1 MSDKSTLSQFG
12 HVFQAK
18 IISSLLS
25 DKKFIQ
31 TICDILEPE
40 YFDSDANK
48 WLAKE
53 IRDYFFEYKTSPTL
67 EVMKVKIDDM
77 ENDVLQVSVVENL
90 KESWRNVNS
99 TDLPFVQEQTLEFCR
114 NQVMKNAIMDSVD
127 LIEVGQYDQIKKL
140 VDEAMKAGSDR
151 DLGHDYI
158 DGIEE
163 GLTKST
169 RDTVKTGWDPID

>member
-48 WLAKE
+48 WICHE
-53 IRDYFFEYKTSPTL
+53 I
-67 EVMKVKIDDM
+67 
-77 ENDVLQVSVVENL
+77 ENISLSIKPHQHL
-90 KESWRNVNS
+90 K
-99 TDLPFVQEQTLEFCR
+99 
-114 NQVMKNAIMDSVD
+114 
-127 LIEVGQYDQIKKL
+127 
-140 VDEAMKAGSDR
+140 
-151 DLGHDYI
+151 
-158 DGIEE
+158 
-163 GLTKST
+163 
-169 RDTVKTGWDPID
+169 